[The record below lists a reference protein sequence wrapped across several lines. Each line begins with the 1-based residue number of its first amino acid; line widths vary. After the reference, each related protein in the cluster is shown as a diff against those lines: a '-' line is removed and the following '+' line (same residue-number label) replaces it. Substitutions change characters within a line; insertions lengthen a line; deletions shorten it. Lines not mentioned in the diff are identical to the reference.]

1 MTFDQGAGVLYVAM
15 AMVLVV
21 SALVARR
28 LPLSRAIKLALVWI
42 VIFAVVIFI
51 FAALGGS

>member
-1 MTFDQGAGVLYVAM
+1 MTADQGAGILYVAM

-28 LPLSRAIKLALVWI
+28 LPLARAIKLALLWI
-42 VIFAVVIFI
+42 VIFAVVILI
-51 FAALGGS
+51 FAAFGGS

>member
-1 MTFDQGAGVLYVAM
+1 MTVDQGAGILYVGM

-28 LPLSRAIKLALVWI
+28 LPLARAIKLALLWI
-42 VIFAVVIFI
+42 VIFAVVILF

>member
-1 MTFDQGAGVLYVAM
+1 MTVDQGAGILYVGM

-21 SALVARR
+21 SALVAQR
-28 LPLSRAIKLALVWI
+28 LPLARAIKLALLWI
-42 VIFAVVIFI
+42 VIFAVVILI

>member
-1 MTFDQGAGVLYVAM
+1 MTVDQGAGILYVAM

-42 VIFAVVIFI
+42 VIFAVVILI

>member
-1 MTFDQGAGVLYVAM
+1 MTFDQGAGILYVAM

-42 VIFAVVIFI
+42 VIVAVVILI
-51 FAALGGS
+51 FAAFGGS

>member
-1 MTFDQGAGVLYVAM
+1 MTVDQGAGILYVGM

-42 VIFAVVIFI
+42 AIFAVVILI
-51 FAALGGS
+51 FASLGGS

>member
-1 MTFDQGAGVLYVAM
+1 MTIDQGAGILYVGM

-42 VIFAVVIFI
+42 TIFAVVILI
-51 FAALGGS
+51 FASLGGS

>member
-1 MTFDQGAGVLYVAM
+1 MTVDQGAGILYVGM

-21 SALVARR
+21 SALIARR

-42 VIFAVVIFI
+42 VIFGVVILI
-51 FAALGGS
+51 FASLGGS